1 MIELGCGGEII
12 RELNSML
19 VMTGVSEV
27 AKEVVV
33 ETPVANVSCSAS
45 SCALDSVGL
54 RWEGAAKNS
63 EWRALH
69 NEQYGET
76 GGTA

>member
-33 ETPVANVSCSAS
+33 ETPVANVSCSIVMCPRFSGLTMGGS
-45 SCALDSVGL
+45 SEEFGMA
-54 RWEGAAKNS
+54 R
-63 EWRALH
+63 LH